1 MQNKFKATTALLISA
16 AGATL
21 TLPSLSPLINL
32 MSSFS
37 LGLLNHGFIAATIGG
52 LADWFAVTALFH
64 KPLGISWRTEILKK
78 NRKRIMNAIVDFVS
92 NDLLSAKNIINNV
105 KSENTADLL
114 IAYFEKHDGRNK
126 IKSLINEILFEI
138 ASTADTKSI
147 AKSIT
152 PIVKSE
158 TQNVDAKQIIDAIV
172 KILSKEEH
180 SKKILSTLFEVIKR
194 IFKSAAI
201 QEAMSKKISMIRRE
215 YEGDSAGRAMVLT
228 AIDLSDERIL
238 SIINENIDK
247 RIDGTINTLNS
258 DIVDPNAIMTAGN
271 LCLYF
276 KNFLENI
283 TNDEKTQKFFNDFKN
298 VLANNFDLVGYIQK
312 WLDNY
317 LKGEAY
323 LKNQQKINQA
333 KLDDT
338 AHIIKLETVKPIWQ
352 DAINELVETKINDFI
367 KSPIQQDKFDR
378 FVKNL
383 LEQVINKYHDAIPGM
398 IHERLD
404 ALSDEELTTFVEDRV
419 ADDLQMIRI
428 NGSICG
434 GVVGL
439 LLYLF
444 TYAIKFLTQS

>member
-1 MQNKFKATTALLISA
+1 
-16 AGATL
+16 
-21 TLPSLSPLINL
+21 
-32 MSSFS
+32 
-37 LGLLNHGFIAATIGG
+37 
-52 LADWFAVTALFH
+52 
-64 KPLGISWRTEILKK
+64 
-78 NRKRIMNAIVDFVS
+78 
-92 NDLLSAKNIINNV
+92 
-105 KSENTADLL
+105 
-114 IAYFEKHDGRNK
+114 
-126 IKSLINEILFEI
+126 
-138 ASTADTKSI
+138 
-147 AKSIT
+147 
-152 PIVKSE
+152 
-158 TQNVDAKQIIDAIV
+158 
-172 KILSKEEH
+172 
-180 SKKILSTLFEVIKR
+180 
-194 IFKSAAI
+194 
-201 QEAMSKKISMIRRE
+201 
-215 YEGDSAGRAMVLT
+215 
-228 AIDLSDERIL
+228 
-238 SIINENIDK
+238 
-247 RIDGTINTLNS
+247 
-258 DIVDPNAIMTAGN
+258 MTAGN

-323 LKNQQKINQA
+323 LKNQQKMDQA

-404 ALSDEELTTFVEDRV
+404 VLSDEELTTFVEDRV

>member
-158 TQNVDAKQIIDAIV
+158 TQNVDAKQIIDAVV
-172 KILSKEEH
+172 KILSKEDH

-238 SIINENIDK
+238 SIINENVDK

-283 TNDEKTQKFFNDFKN
+283 TNDDKTQKFFNEFKN

-323 LKNQQKINQA
+323 LKNQQKLDQA